1 MCIIILTH
9 SIIHASRTDITVFQH
24 VSACTAVYVPYNKEN
39 NWPLCSGLVPIT
51 DEGKN
56 GRG

>member
-1 MCIIILTH
+1 MQSYMLTL
-9 SIIHASRTDITVFQH
+9 FQC